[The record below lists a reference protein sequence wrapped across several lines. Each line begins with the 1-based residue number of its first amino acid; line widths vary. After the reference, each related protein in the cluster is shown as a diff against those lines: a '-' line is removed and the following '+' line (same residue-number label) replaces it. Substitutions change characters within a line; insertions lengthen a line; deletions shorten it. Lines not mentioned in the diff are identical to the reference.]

1 MEDGRVI
8 VQGGKVLPE
17 GLGRA
22 GVLLNKEYR
31 LGAAAEGLDS
41 VGSRAGKE
49 IKNAGLRNE
58 GPQGGKNGGA
68 DAVLGGAKTGEIGD
82 EESATPVNACSD
94 PEKATP
100 SARMTR
106 GHFFP
111 IT

>member
-1 MEDGRVI
+1 LEDGRVI
-8 VQGGKVLPE
+8 VQCRKVLAE
-17 GLGRA
+17 GFGSA

-31 LGAAAEGLDS
+31 LGAAAEGFDS
-41 VGSRAGKE
+41 VGSRTGKE

-68 DAVLGGAKTGEIGD
+68 DAVLGGAKTGEIGNN
-82 EESATPVNACSD
+82 ESPTPVDACSD
-94 PEKATP
+94 SEKATP

-106 GHFFP
+106 GLFFP